1 MKKQK
6 TLEMLNKKKKNAT
19 ISVYTSAIAIIIE
32 TLLNTNQSNEIEY
45 NNQYEANIYGLIDVI
60 DKNKFFDV
68 WREEEKNRPELYDPI
83 KSILIELDGQ
93 FLELDLTQ
101 KGYYHNS
108 YELAEIQEKNIGINA
123 GLNLVIQYL
132 HKNSCYDPNEYINF
146 ILILASVVIPDKFFE
161 KFGIF
166 KSRIKSSC
174 DQITKIKNNQL
185 FALSNLICPVPHS

>member
-108 YELAEIQEKNIGINA
+108 YELVTWLSMA
-123 GLNLVIQYL
+123 
-132 HKNSCYDPNEYINF
+132 SCTN
-146 ILILASVVIPDKFFE
+146 
-161 KFGIF
+161 
-166 KSRIKSSC
+166 
-174 DQITKIKNNQL
+174 
-185 FALSNLICPVPHS
+185 